1 MAAGP
6 EVELVVFAAVQERRV
21 EAADTAQPVAA
32 EEHRRRVH
40 EVSEQHRREE
50 VTLVRRRG
58 GEVRRCVARPL
69 ADRWRAFEHSL
80 DVRECMRVVHR
91 PEVSLLDDPAVG
103 IHRRHVG
110 PDHPDLGVGAEHLD
124 LRLDLPGEEGVIRI
138 EQRDEFSS
146 RMQEAKVPRRRDA
159 AVGLV
164 DVAHRPAIAL
174 DDGASVVGR
183 SVVDDDDLH
192 SHVLLP
198 PCRVDGAEDVVAPV
212 PRRNDDRHFGTCGSG
227 GADHHLAAGHRLPEP
242 SPATLVS
249 HRYQTAHWLGG
260 CSESGDAGCAAA
272 CGR

>member
-183 SVVDDDDLH
+183 SVVDDDDL
-192 SHVLLP
+192 
-198 PCRVDGAEDVVAPV
+198 DVAIALREHALD
-212 PRRNDDRHFGTCGSG
+212 RRADDRRAVVRRDDDAHEPRLAGSVQISIDRLSALRLHCGPSCCRIQLNHF
-227 GADHHLAAGHRLPEP
+227 R
-242 SPATLVS
+242 
-249 HRYQTAHWLGG
+249 
-260 CSESGDAGCAAA
+260 
-272 CGR
+272 